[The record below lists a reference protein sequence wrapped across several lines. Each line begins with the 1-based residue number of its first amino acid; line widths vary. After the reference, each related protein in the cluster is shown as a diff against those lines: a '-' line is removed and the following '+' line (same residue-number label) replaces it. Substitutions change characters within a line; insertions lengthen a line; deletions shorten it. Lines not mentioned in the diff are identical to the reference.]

1 MKINNVGVTGVNPYN
16 LQANKAGNIKESKA
30 NAKDKVEISSAAK
43 EMQQLSPIPAARQA
57 KVDELKKQVENGTY
71 KLNAQATAKGL
82 IDFYRK

>member
-1 MKINNVGVTGVNPYN
+1 MKINNGGMTGVNPYT
-16 LQANKAGNIKESKA
+16 LQANKAGNMKESKSV
-30 NAKDKVEISSAAK
+30 AKDKVEISSAAK

-57 KVDELKKQVENGTY
+57 KVDELKIQVENGTY

>member
-16 LQANKAGNIKESKA
+16 TQINKVGNVKDNKVNPS
-30 NAKDKVEISSAAK
+30 DKVEISSAAK

-57 KVDELKKQVENGTY
+57 KVDELKIQVENGTY
-71 KLNAQATAKGL
+71 KINAEATAKGL

>member
-16 LQANKAGNIKESKA
+16 LQANKAATIKESKV

-43 EMQQLSPIPAARQA
+43 EMQQSSPIPAARQA
-57 KVDELKKQVENGTY
+57 KVDELKLQVENGSY
-71 KLNAQATAKGL
+71 KLNPQATAKGL